1 MIGGDESALPG
12 TEVHYLRSEHVGD
25 EFKIMIGRCGT
36 PGATPTPVVF
46 ISDANWYFGTAV
58 ELITPLNLTGYLP
71 SLLVVGVG
79 YRASGFTDAL
89 GPRVRDFT
97 PTVGRKIAGHE
108 HAATGGADRY
118 LAFLRDE
125 LKPWLREHYAD
136 CDPDDSMFV
145 GHSLGGLFGTYVLLN
160 APDTFA
166 RYGLGS
172 SSLYY
177 DGELMFAQEE
187 EYAKAH
193 RDLDAKVYFS
203 VGAFET
209 PAGDVRFRKQLP
221 EAARAK
227 AEADAKAA
235 AEAKTGP
242 IVDMAADTERLVAQL
257 RSRDYPSLRIECE
270 VLPDEYHETSP
281 GLHLSRALRYL
292 FDAPR

>member
-1 MIGGDESALPG
+1 MISGEESPLPG
-12 TEVHYLRSEHVGD
+12 TEVHFVRSEQVGD
-25 EFKIMIGRCGT
+25 EFKIMVARRGELG
-36 PGATPTPVVF
+36 PTPTQVVF
-46 ISDANWYFGTAV
+46 ISDANWYFGSAV
-58 ELITPLNLTGYLP
+58 ELITLLNVTGYLP
-71 SLLVVGVG
+71 PLLVVGVG
-79 YRASGFTDAL
+79 YRASGFTDVL
-89 GPRVRDFT
+89 GLRSRDFT

-108 HAATGGADRY
+108 HAATGGADRF

-145 GHSLGGLFGTYVLLN
+145 GHSYGGLFGTYVLLN

-177 DGELMFAQEE
+177 DGELMFAKEE
-187 EYAKAH
+187 EYATAN
-193 RDLDAKVYFS
+193 RDLAAKVYFS

-209 PAGDVRFRKQLP
+209 PAGDLRFRKQLP
-221 EAARAK
+221 EEARAK
-227 AEADAKAA
+227 ADEAAKADA
-235 AEAKTGP
+235 GP
-242 IVDMAADTERLVAQL
+242 IIDMAADTERMVAQL

-270 VLPDEYHETSP
+270 VLPEEYHETSP

>member
-1 MIGGDESALPG
+1 MIGGEESPLPG
-12 TEVHYLRSEHVGD
+12 TEVHFVRSEQVGD
-25 EFKIMIGRCGT
+25 EFKIMVARLGS
-36 PGATPTPVVF
+36 PGSTPTPVVF

-58 ELITPLNLTGYLP
+58 ELITLLNVTGYLP
-71 SLLVVGVG
+71 PLLVVGVG
-79 YRASGFTDAL
+79 YRPSGFTDVL
-89 GPRVRDFT
+89 GLRSRDFT
-97 PTVGRKIAGHE
+97 PTVRPPVAGHE
-108 HAATGGADRY
+108 GAVTGGADAF

-125 LKPWLREHYAD
+125 LKPWLREYYAD
-136 CDPDDSMFV
+136 CDPDDSAFI
-145 GHSLGGLFGTYVLLN
+145 GHSYGGLFGTYVLLN

-187 EYAKAH
+187 SYAKAN
-193 RDLDAKVYFS
+193 RDLAAKVYYS

-221 EAARAK
+221 EEGRAK
-227 AEADAKAA
+227 AEEEAKAE
-235 AEAKTGP
+235 AEAGP
-242 IVDMAADTERLVAQL
+242 IVDTAADTERMVEQL
-257 RSRDYPSLRIECE
+257 RSREYPSLRIECE
-270 VLPDEYHETSP
+270 VLPEEYHETSP